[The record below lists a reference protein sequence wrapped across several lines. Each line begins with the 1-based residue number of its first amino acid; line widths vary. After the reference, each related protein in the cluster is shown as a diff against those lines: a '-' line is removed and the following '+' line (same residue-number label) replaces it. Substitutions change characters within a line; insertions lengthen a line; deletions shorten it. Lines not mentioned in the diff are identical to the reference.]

1 MKRFLIAIFVAG
13 FIAGFFVPAP
23 TALRAHGA
31 FDWIM
36 NDPNPAISSCCGPAD
51 CEHVKTGD
59 IEATGAGWY
68 LKETGEVIPFDKTFP
83 SKDGQVARCR
93 FLATGKTRCLFIPP
107 GGS

>member
-1 MKRFLIAIFVAG
+1 MTRIIIVFLLAG
-13 FIAGFFVPAP
+13 LSAGFFTPAWG
-23 TALRAHGA
+23 HGE

-93 FLATGKTRCLFIPP
+93 YLATGKTRCLFIPP